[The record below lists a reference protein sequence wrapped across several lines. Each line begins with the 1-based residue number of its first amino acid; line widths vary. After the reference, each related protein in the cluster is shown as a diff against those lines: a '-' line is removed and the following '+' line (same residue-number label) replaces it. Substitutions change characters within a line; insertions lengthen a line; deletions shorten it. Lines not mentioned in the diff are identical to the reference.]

1 MRKILTQTKHIVI
14 LILLFTIV
22 PELFVKGFFAYIYH
36 VADEE
41 LLNMLKQTHNTYYK
55 ICMDAAYLSL
65 FLTYA
70 ASYFILKKNNLRL
83 WLKFLFIFLVFIVL
97 FHLLVFLITDV
108 LSLHA

>member
-36 VADEE
+36 VADGE
-41 LLNMLKQTHNTYYK
+41 LLNMLKRTHNTYYK
-55 ICMDAAYLSL
+55 ICMDAAYISL

-70 ASYFILKKNNLRL
+70 ASYFILKKTKLKS
-83 WLKFLFIFLVFIVL
+83 WLKFLFIFLIFFVL
-97 FHLLVFLITDV
+97 FHLLVFLIV
-108 LSLHA
+108 EI

>member
-1 MRKILTQTKHIVI
+1 MQKILTQTKHIVI

-55 ICMDAAYLSL
+55 ICMDAAYISL

-70 ASYFILKKNNLRL
+70 AYFILKKTKLKS
-83 WLKFLFIFLVFIVL
+83 WLKFLFIFLIFFVL
-97 FHLLVFLITDV
+97 FHLLVFLIV
-108 LSLHA
+108 EI